1 MTAKRIATIIM
12 CAALVLMIVM
22 TAVVY
27 VKVFPVINVLLEVPD
42 TPGSSETNDEETPD
56 DIPDT
61 EDDEPDGGEQDEPDV
76 EEEPDH
82 EHVFS
87 TLKSQIAPACE
98 TPGQKI
104 YACSCGKTKVEGIP
118 ALGHGHNGVGQLV
131 SATCTTDGYTKYT
144 CPNCGMEY
152 QRDITKALGHDW
164 VKGETVAPTCTE
176 DGYTPY
182 TCSRANCPEKTKQE
196 DKVTALG
203 HSFGQWELT
212 TEPESGKPGEESREC
227 DHCEHIEKRKS
238 ELLIPADGITK
249 TAEGTAFRYEIF
261 VVAKDTAGQDVQVYC
276 FEVTDQGGLLE
287 EDSFQYGEEGLMI
300 TIESLSKEL
309 VVTPETLAVTINDA
323 GELVT

>member
-1 MTAKRIATIIM
+1 MTAKRVTTIIM
-12 CAALVLMIVM
+12 CAALLLMIVM

-27 VKVFPVINVLLEVPD
+27 VRVFPVINALLAEPDMPDSSLTDNED
-42 TPGSSETNDEETPD
+42 TPDDLPDGEETPD
-56 DIPDT
+56 
-61 EDDEPDGGEQDEPDV
+61 EGEKDEPDIEDK
-76 EEEPDH
+76 PDH
-82 EHVFS
+82 EHTYS
-87 TLKSQIAPACE
+87 TLKSQIKPACE

-118 ALGHGHNGVGQLV
+118 ALGHGRNGVGQLV
-131 SATCTTDGYTKYT
+131 SATCTTDGYTKHT

-152 QRDITKALGHDW
+152 QRDITTALGHDW

-182 TCSRANCPEKTKQE
+182 TCSRENCPEKTKQE

-227 DHCEHIEKRKS
+227 DHCEHIEKRQS
-238 ELLIPADGITK
+238 ELLIPAGGITK
-249 TAEGTAFRYEIF
+249 TADGTGFRYVIS
-261 VVAKDTAGQDVQVYC
+261 VVAKDAAGQDVQVYC
-276 FEVTDQGGLLE
+276 FTVTDQGSLLA
-287 EDSFQYGEEGLMI
+287 EDSFSYGTEGLVI
-300 TIESLSKEL
+300 TVESLTKEL
-309 VVTPETLAVTINDA
+309 KVTPETLAVTVNDA

>member
-1 MTAKRIATIIM
+1 MTAKRVTTIIM
-12 CAALVLMIVM
+12 CAALLLMIVM

-27 VKVFPVINVLLEVPD
+27 VRVFPVINALLAEPDMPDSSLTDNED
-42 TPGSSETNDEETPD
+42 TPDDLPDGEETPD
-56 DIPDT
+56 
-61 EDDEPDGGEQDEPDV
+61 EGEKDEPDV

-82 EHVFS
+82 EHTYS
-87 TLKSQIAPACE
+87 TLKSQIKPACE

-118 ALGHGHNGVGQLV
+118 ALGHGRDGVGQLV

-144 CPNCGMEY
+144 CPTCGKEY
-152 QRDITKALGHDW
+152 QQDVTKALGHDW

-182 TCSRANCPEKTKQE
+182 TCSRENCPEKTKQE

-212 TEPESGKPGEESREC
+212 TEPEAGKPGEESREC
-227 DHCEHIEKRKS
+227 DNCEHIEKRQS
-238 ELLIPADGITK
+238 ELLIPAGGITK
-249 TAEGTAFRYEIF
+249 TADGTAFRYEIF

-309 VVTPETLAVTINDA
+309 VVTPEMLAVTINDA